1 MNYLQFKLSCVIS
14 IALSLLVGTSSV
26 HAEKYSS
33 INFNS
38 QNVINLSGMV
48 GKTRLTESFVV
59 EELDD
64 STGVVSLMLA
74 SNAYRWGDPEVLT
87 QKEFDEAALISSQSK
102 WISRSGGAL
111 TISITKGKFIR
122 FIDQHI
128 TTGDGYSEL
137 YKYAGTIP
145 KTGLHQIDVSYSSDA
160 PGSFIINAESGRALY
175 VHGSD
180 LTSISNNGK
189 RLFVMNDGL
198 NPPFGFLVSSLT
210 SDAHGIEIECAS
222 AGSSTAK
229 IIPFF
234 KGWHT
239 DPYIGFDMVILSK
252 TEKQN
257 IYEAIPIKVS
267 QRLGKWH
274 VSVPNPQRFTQ
285 LTKISCWQ

>member
-1 MNYLQFKLSCVIS
+1 MNYQQLKLSCVIS

-26 HAEKYSS
+26 QAEKSPG

-38 QNVINLSGMV
+38 QNVINLSGMI
-48 GKTRLTESFVV
+48 GKTHLKESLVV
-59 EELDD
+59 EELND

-74 SNAYRWGDPEVLT
+74 SNALRWGDPEVLI
-87 QKEFDEAALISSQSK
+87 QKEGDEVALTSSLSK
-102 WISRSGGAL
+102 LISRSGGTL
-111 TISITKGKFIR
+111 TVSITKGKSLR

-145 KTGLHQIDVSYSSDA
+145 QMRLHQIDVSYSNDA

-180 LTSISNNGK
+180 LTSISNSGE

-210 SDAHGIEIECAS
+210 SDTHGIEIECAS
-222 AGSSTAK
+222 TGGGIAK

-234 KGWHT
+234 KGWHA
-239 DPYIGFDMVILSK
+239 DPYTGFDIVILSK
-252 TEKQN
+252 TEKST
-257 IYEAIPIKVS
+257 YEAIPIRVS

-285 LTKISCWQ
+285 LTKFSCWQ